1 MKEDKK
7 IAAALAKA
15 KLPPQAIQVRNT
27 SIYYSVYEIEFI
39 LADKYMVCLDDLLAI
54 CIMMLMGK
62 TVLNASSRSPKIA
75 FNCRGILS
83 NNYLE

>member
-39 LADKYMVCLDDLLAI
+39 LADKYGMFRRFI
-54 CIMMLMGK
+54 
-62 TVLNASSRSPKIA
+62 S
-75 FNCRGILS
+75 
-83 NNYLE
+83 YLYYDADG